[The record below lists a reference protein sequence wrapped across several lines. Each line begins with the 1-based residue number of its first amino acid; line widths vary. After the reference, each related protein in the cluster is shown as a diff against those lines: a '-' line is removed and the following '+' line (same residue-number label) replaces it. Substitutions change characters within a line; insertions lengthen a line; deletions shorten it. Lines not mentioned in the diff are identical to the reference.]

1 MVSSSFEL
9 RYLLEERLTTALY
22 SCKEELALLACR
34 FRMELKQL
42 RVLQA
47 VGETGSFS
55 AAADRLDY
63 TQPAVSKIVATLE
76 RQLGTT
82 LVDRGIRP
90 LRLTEAGSA
99 LAQRATAAFEQ
110 ITAAELEVEAIA
122 NLSAGRLR
130 VGTFSSAGAAM
141 VVDALR
147 TFRHSHP
154 AVDVSITEIGM
165 PSAVTRSLRRG
176 DLDLA
181 VSFDYPE
188 IGDTFADDLAR
199 VHLVD
204 DPFDVV
210 VPRGHKL
217 ERKQTICFADLAKEN
232 WLLGDFGPN
241 SPSFLMIDRRC
252 REAGFDPNVAY
263 RVNDCQMAQALVAAG
278 EGVALLPRIMLQA
291 THRGVAI
298 RPLASDP
305 PMRRVCAIRLAT
317 RYLTPP
323 TERFIALLVAASAN
337 YSNPH

>member
-1 MVSSSFEL
+1 
-9 RYLLEERLTTALY
+9 
-22 SCKEELALLACR
+22 
-34 FRMELKQL
+34 MELKQL

-76 RQLGTT
+76 RQLGVT
-82 LVDRGIRP
+82 LIDRGLRP
-90 LRLTEAGSA
+90 LRLTEAGTA

-110 ITAAELEVEAIA
+110 IAAAELEVEAIA
-122 NLSAGRLR
+122 NLSAGSLR

-147 TFRHSHP
+147 TFRNSHP
-154 AVDVSITEIGM
+154 DVAVSITEIGM
-165 PSAVTRSLRRG
+165 PSAVARSLRRG
-176 DLDLA
+176 DLDIA

-188 IGDTFADDLAR
+188 IGDTFADDLGQ

-217 ERKQTICFADLAKEN
+217 ERQETIRFADLGKEN
-232 WLLGDFGPN
+232 WLLGDFGPD
-241 SPSFLMIDRRC
+241 SPSFRMIDRRC

-278 EGVALLPRIMLQA
+278 EGIALLPRIMLQA
-291 THRGVAI
+291 KNRGVAI
-298 RPLASDP
+298 RPLATDP

-317 RYLTPP
+317 RYLTPA
-323 TERFIALLVAASAN
+323 TERFIALLVTASAD
-337 YSNPH
+337 YSDPH

>member
-1 MVSSSFEL
+1 
-9 RYLLEERLTTALY
+9 
-22 SCKEELALLACR
+22 
-34 FRMELKQL
+34 MELKQL

-63 TQPAVSKIVATLE
+63 TQPAVSKIIATLE
-76 RQLGTT
+76 RRLGVT

-90 LRLTEAGSA
+90 LRLTEAGGA
-99 LAQRATAAFEQ
+99 VVQRAAAAFEQ
-110 ITAAELEVEAIA
+110 IAAAELEVEAIA
-122 NLSAGRLR
+122 NLSAGSLR

-147 TFRHSHP
+147 AFRKSHP
-154 AVDVSITEIGM
+154 DVDVSITEIGM

-176 DLDLA
+176 DLDVA

-188 IGDTFADDLAR
+188 IDDTFADDLAQ
-199 VHLVD
+199 VHLLD

-217 ERKQTICFADLAKEN
+217 EGKQAIRFAELADEN
-232 WLLGDFGPN
+232 WLLGDFGPD
-241 SPSFLMIDRRC
+241 SPSFRMIDRRC

-278 EGVALLPRIMLQA
+278 EGIALLPRLMLRPA
-291 THRGVAI
+291 NPGVAI

-305 PMRRVCAIRLAT
+305 PTRRVAALRLST
-317 RYLTPP
+317 RYLTPA
-323 TERFIALLVAASAN
+323 TERFLALLVAASTEYGAAKRG
-337 YSNPH
+337 

>member
-1 MVSSSFEL
+1 
-9 RYLLEERLTTALY
+9 
-22 SCKEELALLACR
+22 
-34 FRMELKQL
+34 MELKQL

-99 LAQRATAAFEQ
+99 LVHRAAAAFQQ
-110 ITAAELEVEAIA
+110 IAAAELEVEAIA
-122 NLSAGRLR
+122 NLSAGSLR

-147 TFRHSHP
+147 AFRKRHP
-154 AVDVSITEIGM
+154 DVDVSIKEIGM
-165 PSAVTRSLRRG
+165 PSALTRSLRAG
-176 DLDLA
+176 DLDVG

-188 IGDTFADDLAR
+188 IGDTFGDDLAL
-199 VHLVD
+199 VHLLD

-210 VPRGHKL
+210 VPRGHRL
-217 ERKQTICFADLAKEN
+217 EREQTIPFADLAGED
-232 WLLGDFGPN
+232 WLLGDFGAD
-241 SPSFLMIDRRC
+241 SPSFRMIDRRC

-263 RVNDCQMAQALVAAG
+263 RINDCQMAQALVAAG
-278 EGVALLPRIMLQA
+278 EGIALLPRIMLQA
-291 THRGVAI
+291 RHPGVAI
-298 RPLASDP
+298 RPLAAAP
-305 PMRRVCAIRLAT
+305 PMRRVSALRLAT
-317 RYLTPP
+317 RYLTPA
-323 TERFIALLVAASAN
+323 TERFIDLLVAASAD
-337 YSNPH
+337 HAAT